1 MLATQVRRTPGI
13 AAAIAGGL
21 LSVCLVASAQEAAPK
36 PPPAAERV
44 LENYYGNTLVCAAAI
59 TGNDLCHLWLNR
71 DGTFINIDPTGG
83 HAGHYRVGPVRADG
97 KVPVCL
103 KWDTPNLVMPPEIGL
118 RAPPRPPGGGASAVA
133 PDRPPLAM
141 MCKTAGFRTTCTRV
155 DPATLSAEDR
165 KIAMRTMGER
175 FHNGMCYPL
184 ARKTV
189 GDTWFEDDD
198 PLPGQAGKDKLLL
211 LPGRR

>member
-1 MLATQVRRTPGI
+1 M
-13 AAAIAGGL
+13 
-21 LSVCLVASAQEAAPK
+21 
-36 PPPAAERV
+36 
-44 LENYYGNTLVCAAAI
+44 
-59 TGNDLCHLWLNR
+59 
-71 DGTFINIDPTGG
+71 
-83 HAGHYRVGPVRADG
+83 
-97 KVPVCL
+97 
-103 KWDTPNLVMPPEIGL
+103 
-118 RAPPRPPGGGASAVA
+118 
-133 PDRPPLAM
+133 PPLAM

-155 DPATLSAEDR
+155 DPATLSVEDR

-184 ARKTV
+184 APRSV